1 MDHEEDSA
9 VIDDALRKRSVELLT
24 GALEGDC
31 ELPEEARDPE
41 VIAMEIE
48 QKLYDLCKNGLEY
61 RSRVRSHIFNLRSK
75 HNQTLRHLVLKG
87 MITPSTFAEMK
98 SEDMA
103 PEGIRE
109 LREEYEK
116 AALVEHVITDEG
128 MPTTAYECNRCHSN
142 NCVFNQAKSHTSSD
156 DAVKVVVTC
165 EDCGSKFTM

>member
-1 MDHEEDSA
+1 MSCRK
-9 VIDDALRKRSVELLT
+9 VVNFALSMVQSTQLDV
-24 GALEGDC
+24 A
-31 ELPEEARDPE
+31 EARDPE

-109 LREEYEK
+109 LREELAK
-116 AALVEHVITDEG
+116 F
-128 MPTTAYECNRCHSN
+128 MHS
-142 NCVFNQAKSHTSSD
+142 KKILKI
-156 DAVKVVVTC
+156 KVRK
-165 EDCGSKFTM
+165 GGIS